1 MTLNEVTPETF
12 FINLLKRIDRFDH
25 FTAQTRNLGIF
36 SLGCVGTD
44 GSTIPNP
51 TNLRNG
57 EYALLLSYQKIIQYA
72 RNQDYPAITVF
83 EDDALFD
90 PDFNARFAAE
100 YPEIPDDW
108 DLVFLGENSS
118 SLGAGWILP
127 DNISD
132 NIRRIY
138 SSFGAHAIMIKS
150 HMYDHILE
158 GINRFD
164 KPLDV
169 MYCDLQ
175 QGFKVY
181 GFRRPLVKQASFT
194 SDIIGF
200 NPMYLE
206 QGIFD

>member
-1 MTLNEVTPETF
+1 MTLNSVTPETF
-12 FINLLKRIDRFDH
+12 FINLLKRPDRFDH
-25 FTAQTRNLGIF
+25 FTKQIKNLEIY
-36 SLGCVGTD
+36 SLGAVAVD

-51 TNLRNG
+51 TGLRNG
-57 EYALLLSYQKIIQYA
+57 EYALLLSYEKVIKYA
-72 RNQDYPAITVF
+72 KLQNFEAITVF

-90 PDFNARFAAE
+90 PDFNNRFAAE
-100 YPEIPDDW
+100 FPEIPNDW
-108 DLVFLGENSS
+108 DLVFLGENSC
-118 SLGAGWILP
+118 SLGAGWIP
-127 DNISD
+127 PENISD

-138 SSFGAHAIMIKS
+138 SSFGAHAIMIKN

-158 GINRFD
+158 GISRFD

-175 QGFKVY
+175 QRFKAY

-206 QGIFD
+206 QGVFD